1 MSFEDLQAEI
11 SLLLTQ
17 MENQPEDPHELHELV
32 REKINE
38 MRAFG
43 LPIPENLLKFEK
55 ELGASFLSDD
65 EDANEGRSKDEG

>member
-17 MENQPEDPHELHELV
+17 MENQPEDPHELHELM
-32 REKINE
+32 REKISE

-43 LPIPENLLKFEK
+43 MPVPEELLKFEK
-55 ELGASFLSDD
+55 DLGASFLAADSDGD
-65 EDANEGRSKDEG
+65 ND

>member
-17 MENQPEDPHELHELV
+17 MENQPEDPREIHELM
-32 REKINE
+32 REKISE

-43 LPIPENLLKFEK
+43 MPIPEDLLKFEK
-55 ELGASFLSDD
+55 ELGASFLTDD
-65 EDANEGRSKDEG
+65 GDPGK